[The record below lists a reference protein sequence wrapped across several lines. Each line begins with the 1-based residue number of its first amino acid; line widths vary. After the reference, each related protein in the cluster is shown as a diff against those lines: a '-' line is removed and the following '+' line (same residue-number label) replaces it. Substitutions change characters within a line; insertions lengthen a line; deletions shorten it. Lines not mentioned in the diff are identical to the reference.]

1 MEPWKENSF
10 LIRFEHI
17 LEATEDHEYS
27 KTVSFYMTDILQ
39 NFDIENIRETNLAG
53 NQWIEDVNRLKFN
66 GNDGEKDL
74 EKDYK
79 SFTFDTTRLKGDFK
93 VTLEPMEIK
102 TFIIFLNPQI

>member
-1 MEPWKENSF
+1 MEPWKEDSF

-17 LEATEDHEYS
+17 LEATEDKEYS
-27 KTVSFYMTDILQ
+27 KPVSFYMTDILQ

-66 GNDGEKDL
+66 TKNDGG
-74 EKDYK
+74 KDYK
-79 SFTFDTTRLKGDFK
+79 SFTFDTTQLKNDFK
-93 VTLEPMEIK
+93 VTLGPMEIK